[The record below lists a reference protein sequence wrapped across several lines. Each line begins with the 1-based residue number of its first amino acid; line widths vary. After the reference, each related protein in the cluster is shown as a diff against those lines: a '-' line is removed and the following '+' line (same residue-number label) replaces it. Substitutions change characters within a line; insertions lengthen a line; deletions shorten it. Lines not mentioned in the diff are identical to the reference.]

1 MATFQTI
8 TTDKKQYLPL
18 LLLADPCEAM
28 IDRYLETGE
37 MHVIKAGDAAV
48 CEAVVLPLSETACEL
63 KNIATDPQF
72 QGQGHATR
80 LIETLFKLY
89 AARFQTMYVGT
100 TPTGAAF
107 YARFGFEPSH
117 TVVGFF
123 IDNYPDPIYE
133 NGERCTDMLY
143 FKKELR

>member
-8 TTDKKQYLPL
+8 TTGKKRYLPL

-28 IDRYLETGE
+28 IDRYLEAGE
-37 MHVIKAGDAAV
+37 MHVIKAGNAAV
-48 CEAVVLPLSETACEL
+48 CEAVVLPLSETSCEL

-80 LIETLFKLY
+80 LVETLFKLY

-100 TPTGAAF
+100 TPTGATF

-123 IDNYPDPIYE
+123 ADNYPKPIYE
-133 NGERCTDMLY
+133 NGERLTDMLY

>member
-8 TTDKKQYLPL
+8 TTGKKQYLPL

-28 IDRYLETGE
+28 IDRYLEAGE
-37 MHVIKAGDAAV
+37 MHVIKAGNAAV
-48 CEAVVLPLSETACEL
+48 CEAVVLPLSETAS
-63 KNIATDPQF
+63 
-72 QGQGHATR
+72 
-80 LIETLFKLY
+80 
-89 AARFQTMYVGT
+89 
-100 TPTGAAF
+100 GAAF

-123 IDNYPDPIYE
+123 IDNYPEPIYE